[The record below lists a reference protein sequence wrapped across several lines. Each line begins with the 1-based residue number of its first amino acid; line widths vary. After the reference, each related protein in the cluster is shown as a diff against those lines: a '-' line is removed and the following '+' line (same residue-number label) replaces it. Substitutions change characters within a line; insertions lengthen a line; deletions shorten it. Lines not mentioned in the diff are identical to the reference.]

1 MDRIQA
7 MTAFLAVVDT
17 DGFSAAA
24 RKLGVSP
31 SVITRAVT
39 ELEERLGTRLLTRTT
54 RFVRLTDTGRVYA
67 DNCRRILADLED
79 ADSTAAGTHAE
90 PRGQITITA
99 TVNFGAMYVAP
110 VVREYLALYPQVAM
124 HCWFVD
130 RNVNLVDE
138 GVDVAVRIGPLP
150 DSSLQAIKVGRV
162 RQVMCAAPAYLARH
176 GVPLRPEDLS
186 QHTIVTATGLTPT
199 PELRFANDLKIRVQ
213 PRMTTTT
220 NESAAAMAVAGFGIT
235 RLPLYQIAPAV
246 LRGELQLVLEAFER
260 PAVPIHVV
268 HREGRNASSKVRS
281 FIDMT
286 VDALRKDASLQ

>member
-1 MDRIQA
+1 

-31 SVITRAVT
+31 SVITRAVS

-90 PRGQITITA
+90 PRGQFIITA

-110 VVREYLALYPQVAM
+110 VVQEYLSLYPQVAV
-124 HCWFVD
+124 HCWFMD
-130 RNVNLVDE
+130 RNVNLVEE
-138 GVDVAVRIGPLP
+138 GVDVAVRIGQLP

-162 RQVMCAAPAYLARH
+162 RQVMCASPAYLARH
-176 GVPLRPEDLS
+176 GVPQRPEDLS

-220 NESAAAMAVAGFGIT
+220 NESAAAMAIAGFCIT

-246 LRGELQLVLEAFER
+246 QRGELQLLLEEYER

-268 HREGRNASSKVRS
+268 HREGRNASSKIRS

-286 VDALRKDASLQ
+286 VEALRKDASLQ

>member
-1 MDRIQA
+1 

-31 SVITRAVT
+31 SAITRAVT
-39 ELEERLGTRLLTRTT
+39 ELEQRLGTRLLTRTT

-110 VVREYLALYPQVAM
+110 VVREYLSLYPQVAM

-138 GVDVAVRIGPLP
+138 GVDVAVRIGQLP

-162 RQVMCAAPAYLARH
+162 RQVMCAAPAYLAQH

-199 PELRFANDLKIRVQ
+199 PEFRFANDLKIRVQ

-246 LRGELQLVLEAFER
+246 QRGELQLVLEAFER
-260 PAVPIHVV
+260 PAVPIHVL

>member
-1 MDRIQA
+1 

>member
-1 MDRIQA
+1 

-110 VVREYLALYPQVAM
+110 VVREYLSLYPQVAM

-138 GVDVAVRIGPLP
+138 GVDVAVRIGQLP

-220 NESAAAMAVAGFGIT
+220 NESAAAMVAAGFGIA

-246 LRGELQLVLEAFER
+246 QRGELQLVLEAFER

>member
-1 MDRIQA
+1 

-31 SVITRAVT
+31 SVMTRAVT
-39 ELEERLGTRLLTRTT
+39 ELEERLGMRLLTRTT
-54 RFVRLTDTGRVYA
+54 RFVRLTETGRVYA
-67 DNCRRILADLED
+67 ENCRRILADLED
-79 ADSTAAGTHAE
+79 ADSTAAGTHAA
-90 PRGQITITA
+90 PRGQFTITA

-110 VVREYLALYPQVAM
+110 VVRAYLSQHPQVSM

-130 RNVNLVDE
+130 RTVNLVEE
-138 GVDVAVRIGPLP
+138 GVDVAVRIGQLP
-150 DSSLQAIKVGRV
+150 DSSLQAIQVGRV
-162 RQVMCAAPAYLARH
+162 RQVMCASPDYLARH
-176 GVPLRPEDLS
+176 GVPRRPEDLP

-220 NESAAAMAVAGFGIT
+220 NESAAAMALAGLCVT

-246 LRGELQLVLEAFER
+246 QRGELQLVLEEFER

-268 HREGRNASSKVRS
+268 HREGRNASSKIRT

>member
-1 MDRIQA
+1 

-138 GVDVAVRIGPLP
+138 GVDVAVRIGQLP

-176 GVPLRPEDLS
+176 GAPLRPEDLS

-199 PELRFANDLKIRVQ
+199 PEFRFANDLKIRVQ

-246 LRGELQLVLEAFER
+246 QRGELQLVLEAFER

-286 VDALRKDASLQ
+286 VDALRKDPSLQ

>member
-1 MDRIQA
+1 

-67 DNCRRILADLED
+67 ENCRRILADLDE

-90 PRGQITITA
+90 PRGQFTITA
-99 TVNFGAMYVAP
+99 TVNFGAMYLAP
-110 VVREYLALYPQVAM
+110 VVREYLSLYPQVSV
-124 HCWFVD
+124 HCWFMD
-130 RNVNLVDE
+130 RNVNLVEE
-138 GVDVAVRIGPLP
+138 GVEVAVRIGHLP
-150 DSSLQAIKVGRV
+150 DSSLQAIQVGRV
-162 RQVMCAAPAYLARH
+162 RQVMCASPANLAQH
-176 GVPLRPEDLS
+176 GIPQRPEDLS

-199 PELRFANDLKIRVQ
+199 PELRFADDLKIRVQ

-220 NESAAAMAVAGFGIT
+220 NESAAAMAIAGFCLT
-235 RLPLYQIAPAV
+235 RLPLYQIAAAV
-246 LRGELQLVLEAFER
+246 QRGELQLVLEEFEH

-268 HREGRNASSKVRS
+268 HREGRNAPSKVRT
-281 FIDMT
+281 FIDMA
-286 VDALRKDASLQ
+286 VEALRKDASLQ

>member
-1 MDRIQA
+1 
-7 MTAFLAVVDT
+7 MTAFLAVVDA

-39 ELEERLGTRLLTRTT
+39 ELEQRLGTRLLTRTT

-67 DNCRRILADLED
+67 DNCRRILADLDD
-79 ADSTAAGTHAE
+79 ADSTAAGTHAV
-90 PRGQITITA
+90 PRGQLTITA

-110 VVREYLALYPQVAM
+110 VVRAYLSLYPQVSM

-130 RNVNLVDE
+130 RTVNLVEE
-138 GVDVAVRIGPLP
+138 GVDVAVRIGQLP

-162 RQVMCAAPAYLARH
+162 RQVMCAAPAYLARD
-176 GVPLRPEDLS
+176 GVPQRPEDLS

-199 PELRFANDLKIRVQ
+199 PELRFANDLKVRVE

-246 LRGELQLVLEAFER
+246 QRGELQLVLEAYER

-268 HREGRNASSKVRS
+268 HREGRNASSKIRS

-286 VDALRKDASLQ
+286 VDALRQDASLR

>member
-1 MDRIQA
+1 

-138 GVDVAVRIGPLP
+138 GVDVAVRIGQLP

-176 GVPLRPEDLS
+176 GAPLRPEDLL

-199 PELRFANDLKIRVQ
+199 PEFRFANDLKIRVQ

-246 LRGELQLVLEAFER
+246 QRGELQLVLEGFER

-268 HREGRNASSKVRS
+268 HREGRNASSKIRS

-286 VDALRKDASLQ
+286 VDALRKDPSLQ

>member
-110 VVREYLALYPQVAM
+110 VVREYLSLYPQVAM

-138 GVDVAVRIGPLP
+138 GVDVAVRIGQLP

-220 NESAAAMAVAGFGIT
+220 NESAAAMVAAGFGIA

-246 LRGELQLVLEAFER
+246 QRGELQLVLEAFER